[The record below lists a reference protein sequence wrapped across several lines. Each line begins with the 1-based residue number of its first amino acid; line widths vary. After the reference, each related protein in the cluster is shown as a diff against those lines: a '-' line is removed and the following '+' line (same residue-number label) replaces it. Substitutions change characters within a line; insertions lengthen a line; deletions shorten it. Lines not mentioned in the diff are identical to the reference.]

1 MEPEW
6 LGPGAGL
13 TFSNQFRTVGRKKKY
28 TEERVCAG
36 NEVTP

>member
-6 LGPGAGL
+6 LRPGAGL
-13 TFSNQFRTVGRKKKY
+13 FSNQFRTVGRKKY
-28 TEERVCAG
+28 SEERVCAG